1 MNTRV
6 LVILSLFVGIGAV
19 LHAIAPP
26 ILFGMR
32 PDMLLS
38 MMFLGIL
45 LFPNLKY
52 VILISTATGVISA
65 LTTTFPGGQLANM
78 VDKPVSALLF
88 FAVLLLIQRFGNK
101 YIIAPTL
108 TFLGTIISG
117 SVFILT
123 AIYIFG
129 VGNQLEGGFISL
141 FGVIVLPAAVVN
153 TIVMVIVYP
162 VVNQIMKRAKPIA
175 IPKT

>member
-6 LVILSLFVGIGAV
+6 LIILSLFVGIGAV

-45 LFPNLKY
+45 LFPKIQY
-52 VILISTATGVISA
+52 TILIAIVTGAIAA
-65 LTTTFPGGQLANM
+65 LTTTFPGGQIANII
-78 VDKPVSALLF
+78 DKPISAIIFLGLF
-88 FAVLLLIQRFGNK
+88 LLLKQSIKNNH
-101 YIIAPTL
+101 IIAPIL
-108 TFLGTIISG
+108 TFIGTLISG

-123 AIYIFG
+123 AIYLVG
-129 VGNQLEGGFISL
+129 VGGQLGNGFFTL
-141 FGVIVLPAAVVN
+141 FGIVVIPAAIVN
-153 TIVMVIVYP
+153 TIVMVILYP
-162 VVNQIMKRAKPIA
+162 IVGQIMKRAQPIVT
-175 IPKT
+175 P